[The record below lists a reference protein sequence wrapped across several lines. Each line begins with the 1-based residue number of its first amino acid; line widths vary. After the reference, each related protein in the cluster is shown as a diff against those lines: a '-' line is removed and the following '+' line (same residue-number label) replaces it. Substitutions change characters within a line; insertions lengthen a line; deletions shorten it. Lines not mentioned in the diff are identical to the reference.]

1 MTKIER
7 KAMQIATILS
17 IAASALVLTSAGLSA
32 SEEDLA
38 SKGYRWVNVDGPYGC
53 PSKDD
58 LRQITKHRTDEKEL
72 RMVEQV
78 RAYYLIPG
86 GIVRLVQQDVASGMS
101 QIHSAELRTDLWT
114 LTKFRSRR
122 PIKNTYG
129 EIETLETSGL
139 IRTETMGEHASVVS
153 QGE

>member
-1 MTKIER
+1 M
-7 KAMQIATILS
+7 
-17 IAASALVLTSAGLSA
+17 AASY
-32 SEEDLA
+32 EDLA
-38 SKGYRWVNVDGPYGC
+38 AKGDRWVSVDGPYGC

-58 LRQITKHRTDEKEL
+58 LRQITKHRTDEMEL

-86 GIVRLVQQDVASGMS
+86 GIVRLVQQDAASGMS
-101 QIHSAELRTDLWT
+101 QIYSAEIRPDLWT
-114 LTKFRSRR
+114 LTKFLSRR

-129 EIETLETSGL
+129 EIETPETSGL
-139 IRTETMGEHASVVS
+139 IQTETMGEHASIVS

>member
-7 KAMQIATILS
+7 KAMKIATILS
-17 IAASALVLTSAGLSA
+17 IAASVVVLTSAGIAA
-32 SEEDLA
+32 SYDDLA
-38 SKGYRWVNVDGPYGC
+38 AKGYRWVSVDGPYGC
-53 PSKDD
+53 PSKND
-58 LRQITKHRTDEKEL
+58 LRHITKHRTDEMEL

-86 GIVRLVQQDVASGMS
+86 GIVRLVQQDEASGMS
-101 QIHSAELRTDLWT
+101 QIHSAEIRTDLWT
-114 LTKFRSRR
+114 LTKFLSRR

-129 EIETLETSGL
+129 EIETPETSGL
-139 IRTETMGEHASVVS
+139 IPTETMGEHASIVS